1 MNKFVLILFASCIT
15 SAVYATSDI
24 SNTTIVDMAIN
35 RDYGNFVFIRVAQS
49 PANPAACSTNG
60 YWQYTLTLSNPG
72 DHELYSMLLTAFS
85 TGSTVDMSGR
95 GVCNEWGTVESL
107 RSIRVSK

>member
-1 MNKFVLILFASCIT
+1 MKPQLLALIALAAS
-15 SAVYATSDI
+15 SASYATSEI
-24 SNTTIVDMAIN
+24 SSTTIVDMAIN
-35 RDYGNFVFIRVAQS
+35 RDYGNFVFIRVAQT

-85 TGSTVDMSGR
+85 TGAAVDMSGR

-107 RSIRVSK
+107 RSLRVSK